1 MLSGAPTESAH
12 AHLRAPTSVDTVC
25 AMGTTP
31 HKMLLLSTT
40 IHTSH
45 IPSITRGLFCA
56 QLLARVF
63 DPLAEP
69 AIA

>member
-1 MLSGAPTESAH
+1 MLRGSPTESAH
-12 AHLRAPTSVDTVC
+12 AQLRPPTSVDTMC
-25 AMGTTP
+25 AMGTMP
-31 HKMLLLSTT
+31 HKMLPLTTT

-45 IPSITRGLFCA
+45 IPSSTRGLFCA